1 MSCEKISIE
10 EFLRDG
16 YAEPID
22 LSTIPDFQEKVQND
36 ELPIDKRTRQVANGE
51 WSDRLFP
58 DIGNIIF
65 SLLNITEPEFILK
78 DEFNTIS
85 IFYDTYGS
93 NHPDFKELL
102 IQYLRNT
109 NEDKDV
115 EKARMLKS
123 IIMQFIA
130 DKMNNGK

>member
-10 EFLRDG
+10 QFLRDG

-22 LSTIPDFQEKVQND
+22 LSTIPDFQEKVHND

-58 DIGNIIF
+58 DIGNIIP

-93 NHPDFKELL
+93 NHPEFKQLL
-102 IQYLRNT
+102 IQYVQNA
-109 NEDKDV
+109 NEEKNPDKAQ
-115 EKARMLKS
+115 ELKS